1 MDRSTG
7 VRSAQLSDDPLYT
20 TPTEMLQKMLEIP
33 NVSKAVK
40 AKIVKIL
47 KQRKE
52 RNKKRR
58 GG

>member
-1 MDRSTG
+1 M
-7 VRSAQLSDDPLYT
+7 RSAQLSDDPLYT